1 LVEYE
6 FEMLRRKFWGFILVL
21 MLTLVACAPAT
32 DVTTVT
38 PTVRLV
44 NREEFQRESTA
55 IAQAMVVQATE
66 VAGTAVAAQ
75 AYVAQQESINI
86 QLAATLRVVV
96 PATQQVVDMSGPVTP
111 GMVATLSPLTT
122 PGAISATQSAGS
134 VILPAASPSP
144 GADTGTGTQFTEIA
158 VSLNVREDD
167 GCVDGPTT
175 SIPAGS
181 TRIYATARAFNI
193 RAGTLM
199 GADWLR
205 EGQVVYQSSTWTV
218 ESDDDD
224 FCLWF
229 YIEPADVEFTPGA
242 WAVRLYADGQ
252 ALEPLASFTIG

>member
-1 LVEYE
+1 LLLVESE

-21 MLTLVACAPAT
+21 MLLVTACAPSAE
-32 DVTTVT
+32 VTIT

-55 IAQAMVVQATE
+55 IAQAMVMQATE
-66 VAGTAVAAQ
+66 VSGTAVAAQ

-96 PATQQVVDMSGPVTP
+96 PATQQVIDMSGPVTP

-122 PGAISATQSAGS
+122 PGAIATQSAGS

-144 GADTGTGTQFTEIA
+144 GADTGTHFTDIA
-158 VSLNVREDD
+158 VSLSVRDDD
-167 GCVDGPTT
+167 GCADGATT
-175 SIPAGS
+175 TIPSSA

-205 EGQVVYQSSTWTV
+205 DGQVVYQSSPWTV
-218 ESDDDD
+218 EGDDDD

-229 YIEPADVEFTPGA
+229 YIEPVDIEFTPGA
-242 WAVRLYADGQ
+242 WAVRLYANGQ

>member
-1 LVEYE
+1 
-6 FEMLRRKFWGFILVL
+6 MI
-21 MLTLVACAPAT
+21 TIAACSPAAE
-32 DVTTVT
+32 VTIT

-44 NREEFQRESTA
+44 NREEFQREATA
-55 IAQAMVVQATE
+55 IAQAMIIQSTE

-75 AYVAQQESINI
+75 AYVIQQESINI
-86 QLAATLRVVV
+86 QLAATLRVIV
-96 PATQQVVDMSGPVTP
+96 PATRQVVDMSGPVTP

-134 VILPAASPSP
+134 VIMPAASPSP
-144 GADTGTGTQFTEIA
+144 AENNSTGTQFTEIG
-158 VSLNVREDD
+158 VSLSVRDAD
-167 GCVDGPTT
+167 GCADGLTTAIPTG
-175 SIPAGS
+175 A

-205 EGQVVYQSSTWTV
+205 DGQVVYQSSPWTV
-218 ESDDDD
+218 ETNDDD

-229 YIEPADVEFTPGA
+229 YIEPVDIEFTPGA

-252 ALEPLASFTIG
+252 PLEPLASFTIG